1 MKTSTEI
8 ASAADLVGEEQAI
21 EYIAKAG
28 FDAWDF
34 SMFAMCGYDWDKKTA
49 LLTDHPLSSP
59 GYLAFAGIKKL
70 ADSARKLAEM
80 FEAG

>member
-8 ASAADLVGEEQAI
+8 DSIAKKVGEERAV

-34 SMFAMCGYDWDKKTA
+34 SMFNM
-49 LLTDHPLSSP
+49 
-59 GYLAFAGIKKL
+59 
-70 ADSARKLAEM
+70 AR
-80 FEAG
+80 

>member
-8 ASAADLVGEEQAI
+8 DSIAKKVGEERAV

-34 SMFAMCGYDWDKKTA
+34 SMFNMAQSGLGKQLY
-49 LLTDHPLSSP
+49 
-59 GYLAFAGIKKL
+59 I
-70 ADSARKLAEM
+70 RE
-80 FEAG
+80 

>member
-8 ASAADLVGEEQAI
+8 DSIAKKVGEERAV

-34 SMFAMCGYDWDKKTA
+34 SMFNMAVPLREFFMSLWPTA
-49 LLTDHPLSSP
+49 SKVLS
-59 GYLAFAGIKKL
+59 A
-70 ADSARKLAEM
+70 ARNVTVILHCLP
-80 FEAG
+80 